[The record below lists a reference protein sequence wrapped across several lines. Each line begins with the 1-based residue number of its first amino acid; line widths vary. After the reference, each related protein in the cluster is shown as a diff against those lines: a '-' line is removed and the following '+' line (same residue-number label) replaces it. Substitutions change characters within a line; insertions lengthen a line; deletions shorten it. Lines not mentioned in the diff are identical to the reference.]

1 MTKWQRVTGQVLLA
15 VGGVLA
21 LGGIASFVFPNVELR
36 VWKRIVSTA
45 EARLVWIAFN
55 TTLAFV
61 GLWMLR
67 RSNRS

>member
-45 EARLVWIAFN
+45 EARLVWIA
-55 TTLAFV
+55 
-61 GLWMLR
+61 
-67 RSNRS
+67 